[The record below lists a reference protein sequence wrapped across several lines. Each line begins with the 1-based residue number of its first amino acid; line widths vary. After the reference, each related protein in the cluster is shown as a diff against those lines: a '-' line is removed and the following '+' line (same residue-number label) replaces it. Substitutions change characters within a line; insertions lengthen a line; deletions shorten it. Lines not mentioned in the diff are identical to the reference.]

1 MRNKGLII
9 TLTVILSALCIY
21 FLSLTLISRG
31 VQRDAERYATQ
42 GGRLVEKQRQHY
54 LDSVWRAPV
63 FGPLTYKEVRQSE
76 LGLGLDLNGGMHLT
90 LEVSPV
96 EIVRA
101 MSGKSK
107 DANFNK
113 AMAQAQQ
120 LQRTNPSTPFTTL
133 FAQSFRQVAPNDKLA
148 RIFANTINKG
158 AIDINSTDQQVI
170 GEINKQLEDA
180 IDRSFNILR
189 TRIDKFGTSQPS
201 IQRVKGTGR
210 IQIELPGVDNPDRV
224 RKLVQGQAK
233 LEFWE
238 VWRQDEFAP
247 YLNQLNQVLSAKE
260 AAAAPAAAAA
270 TTATATAAPGDTSA
284 LARQLAQKNT
294 AAAKTDTAALAQKNV
309 LGSLFTMPGTLGANI
324 RDTARVNAVLHSA
337 DTRAVLPSNL
347 TLMWGVKPDLIDGQE
362 YLQLYAIRKSRDAEA
377 PIGGEVI
384 SDARG
389 DFSQQGGGAEVSMQ
403 MNPSGARKW
412 ERLTAANIGRQVAIV
427 LDDYVYSAPVV
438 QAEIAGGNSSISGNF
453 TIEEA
458 QDLASVLKAGKLPA
472 PTRIVEEA
480 VVGPSLGQE
489 ATNQGLYSTLG
500 GLLIIMA
507 FMAAYYGRAGIVA
520 DVVLLFNLFLIMG
533 ILAQFSFA
541 LTLPGIAGLLLVIA
555 ASVDANVLIF
565 ERIREEMDHGLQT
578 KDAINKGYS
587 RAFSAIFDA
596 NVTTLIIAS
605 ILFIFG
611 TGPVQNFAITLL
623 IGVFTS
629 FLSAVYISRL
639 IIEQMVKGKETTSLT
654 FSTFLSR
661 NLFKNINFDIVGKRK
676 LAYIFST
683 VFILI
688 GFGLMYLQGGPN
700 LGVDFRGGRAYV
712 VSFDKPVV
720 ASDARDYLTKNNFA
734 GAGTE
739 AKTFGTDNRLRITT
753 GYLADDESTAADDKV
768 KTALLAGLNAKYGA
782 LKPNIE
788 STAKVGAT
796 IADDIKRTSVL
807 SLGLTLLAIFVYVL
821 FRFEKWQYSMA
832 AVVAL
837 FHDALIVI
845 ASFPIA
851 RAFGLNYEM
860 DQVFVAAILTTIGFS
875 MNDTIVIYDRI
886 REYLQENKNLTF
898 AQVVNPALNSTF
910 SRTMITFTTVF
921 LVMLVLY
928 IFGGETLRS
937 FSFAMLLGV
946 IFGTYSSLFIA
957 APLILDTYGKKE
969 KERMN
974 TDGDAPKLNTGHEQ
988 QNPRPRSKAEYT
1000 GTIDSKDAAA
1010 GAAAADIS
1018 F

>member
-9 TLTVILSALCIY
+9 ALTVILSALCIY

-31 VQRDAERYATQ
+31 VQRDAERYATR
-42 GGRLVEKQRQHY
+42 GGQIVEKQRQHY

-113 AMAQAQQ
+113 AMAQAQE
-120 LQRTNPSTPFTTL
+120 LQRTNPGTPFTTL

-158 AIDINSTDQQVI
+158 AIDINSSDQKVI
-170 GEINKQLEDA
+170 SEINKQLEDA

-270 TTATATAAPGDTSA
+270 TTAGAATAAAPGDTSA

-294 AAAKTDTAALAQKNV
+294 AAAKTDTSALAQKNV

-324 RDTARVNAVLHSA
+324 RDTARVNAMLRSA

-347 TLMWGVKPDLIDGQE
+347 SLMWGVKPDLIDGQE

-377 PIGGEVI
+377 PIGGEVV

-403 MNPSGARKW
+403 MNPNGARKW
-412 ERLTAANIGRQVAIV
+412 QRLTAANIGRQVAIV

-520 DVVLLFNLFLIMG
+520 DAVLLFNLFLIMG

-565 ERIREEMDHGLQT
+565 ERIREEMDHGLQP

-596 NVTTLIIAS
+596 NVTTLIIAT

-639 IIEQMVKGKETTSLT
+639 IIEWMVKGKETTSLT

-661 NLFKNINFDIVGKRK
+661 NLFKNVNFDIVGKRK
-676 LAYIFST
+676 LAYLFST

-700 LGVDFRGGRAYV
+700 LGVDFRGGRAYI

-720 ASDARDYLTKNNFA
+720 ASEARDVLTNQYFG

-739 AKTFGTDNRLRITT
+739 AKTFGADNRLRITT
-753 GYLADDESTAADDKV
+753 GYLANDESVAADEKV
-768 KTALLAGLNAKYGA
+768 KAALLAGLNAKYGA
-782 LKPNIE
+782 FKPNIE

-886 REYLQENKNLTF
+886 REYLHENKHLTF

-946 IFGTYSSLFIA
+946 VFGTYSSLFIA
-957 APLILDTYGKKE
+957 AGLIVDTYGGKE
-969 KERMN
+969 ADVLKDSGEV
-974 TDGDAPKLNTGHEQ
+974 GIPKLNSSH
-988 QNPRPRSKAEYT
+988 S
-1000 GTIDSKDAAA
+1000 
-1010 GAAAADIS
+1010 
-1018 F
+1018 

>member
-9 TLTVILSALCIY
+9 TLTLILSALCIY

-31 VQRDAERYATQ
+31 VQRDAERYATS
-42 GGRLVEKQRQHY
+42 GGNIVEKQRQHY

-113 AMAQAQQ
+113 AMAQAQAQ
-120 LQRTNPSTPFTTL
+120 QRSNPGTPFTTL
-133 FAQSFRQVAPNDKLA
+133 FAQAFREVAPNDKLS

-158 AIDINSTDQQVI
+158 AIDINSSDEQVI

-180 IDRSFNILR
+180 IDRSFDILR

-260 AAAAPAAAAA
+260 ALASPAAAAA
-270 TTATATAAPGDTSA
+270 TTAAATAAPGDTSA

-294 AAAKTDTAALAQKNV
+294 AAAQTDSASPQKNV

-324 RDTARVNAVLHSA
+324 RDTARVNAVLRSA

-347 TLMWGVKPDLIDGQE
+347 SLMWGVKPDMIDGQE
-362 YLQLYAIRKSRDAEA
+362 YLQLYAIRKSRDMEA
-377 PIGGEVI
+377 PIGGEVV

-389 DFSQQGGGAEVSMQ
+389 DFSQQGAGAEVSMQ
-403 MNPSGARKW
+403 MNSNGARKW
-412 ERLTAANIGRQVAIV
+412 QRLTAANIGRQVAIV

-565 ERIREEMDHGLQT
+565 ERIREEIDHGLMT

-596 NVTTLIIAS
+596 NVTTLIIAT
-605 ILFIFG
+605 ILFVFG

-629 FLSAVYISRL
+629 FLAAVYISRL
-639 IIEQMVKGKETTSLT
+639 IIEWMVKGKETTSLT

-676 LAYIFST
+676 LAYIFSAI
-683 VFILI
+683 FILI

-712 VSFDKPVV
+712 VSFSKPVV
-720 ASDARDYLTKNNFA
+720 ASDARDFLTKNYFT

-753 GYLADDESTAADDKV
+753 GYLADDESVEADDKV
-768 KTALLAGLNAKYGA
+768 KTALMTGLNAKYGA
-782 LKPNIE
+782 LNPNIE

-886 REYLQENKNLTF
+886 REYLQENKQLTF

-946 IFGTYSSLFIA
+946 VFGTYSSLFIA

-969 KERMN
+969 TERIN
-974 TDGDAPKLNTGHEQ
+974 DGGEIGVPKLSSSQ
-988 QNPRPRSKAEYT
+988 A
-1000 GTIDSKDAAA
+1000 
-1010 GAAAADIS
+1010 
-1018 F
+1018 